1 MRRNKNSWLLILFVI
16 TGVVLGGL
24 IGNFFGTSVPFL
36 NYGPEQ
42 LGLNNIEVNLGIIY
56 FQITLLFKINVTSL
70 IGLLLAVVIFNRL

>member
-16 TGVVLGGL
+16 TGVVLGSL
-24 IGNFFGTSVPFL
+24 IGDFFGTAVPFL

-42 LGLNNIEVNLGIIY
+42 LGLNNIEVNLGVIY